1 LGTSISLLLQ
11 KEHTQGRE
19 IRLREESEQ
28 EQYLGAE
35 EEEESD
41 LSEPCPRAALRNTED
56 GFFFSDSEERGFIRF
71 E

>member
-1 LGTSISLLLQ
+1 LGTSISLYCR
-11 KEHTQGRE
+11 KNTRRE
-19 IRLREESEQ
+19 IRFREESEQ

-41 LSEPCPRAALRNTED
+41 LSEPCPRAALRNIED